1 MDDPTPN
8 YKLSDMVNIEPFLA
22 IGIKKE
28 DTEPLLF
35 AIYSLLQ
42 ASIDEEISNT
52 LTEEDENLVKETF
65 APDDNIRI
73 AIAYDE
79 LYREKT
85 GKSLQDFSKTKL
97 TELIEQ
103 TAKFIKAQYIYI
115 EKLNT
120 FNEGQISK
128 FIELV
133 DQEKLDEAERML
145 KG

>member
-8 YKLSDMVNIEPFLA
+8 YKLSDMVDIEPFLA

-85 GKSLQDFSKTKL
+85 GKSLQDFSKSKL

-103 TAKFIKAQYIYI
+103 TAKFIKEQQEYIGKI
-115 EKLNT
+115 TN
-120 FNEGQISK
+120 FNEEQVNK
-128 FIELV
+128 FINLV
-133 DQEKLDEAERML
+133 NQEKLDEAEGML